1 MNKICKLALTALLCS
16 LSTPVLADDAT
27 ANQMIYQARVQ
38 YDANSFDAQE
48 RAFELFY
55 DAYGEATSYEL
66 RKQISDELS
75 IIYQNYTQ
83 YVTNHMPPYMD
94 EYIASKASF
103 YKKLATYK
111 DARGKRLYAI
121 HLIKTGNTA
130 DALEMMVQAANEGDA
145 EAAFYMAHI
154 CQSGLFGC
162 AVNIDNAYKW
172 LKISADRGY
181 APAWEKLSA
190 IHWDGDPNWN
200 AQWDQ
205 NGAVSCLDK
214 AIALYSRF
222 TLWDASLNEQ
232 LTLYVNSLKHIK
244 SNMESF
250 IGYATGAIITDF
262 YPSFLAMRLSFYSEN
277 ETGLRYRA
285 YYIRSAMQ
293 EYGRSY
299 HIDSTQSLDLSLI
312 PIRLSYSES
321 NWGLANRQF
330 TDGGMHFRID
340 IHAENMPYVTDE
352 RSRWKREI
360 ILNRSIA
367 HEMAHCYFRSR
378 YPYLSSKNVSEG
390 QATNAEYA
398 FTNITYYAGGISS
411 EEFADSH
418 LCDEYAG
425 YYRWY
430 RANCLES
437 DGGTNWAV
445 IDAYEREASPYG
457 QGGSNRTIVAGPE
470 GVFAIPL
477 FFE

>member
-1 MNKICKLALTALLCS
+1 
-16 LSTPVLADDAT
+16 
-27 ANQMIYQARVQ
+27 
-38 YDANSFDAQE
+38 
-48 RAFELFY
+48 
-55 DAYGEATSYEL
+55 
-66 RKQISDELS
+66 
-75 IIYQNYTQ
+75 
-83 YVTNHMPPYMD
+83 MD

-214 AIALYSRF
+214 AIALYSGF

-232 LTLYVNSLKHIK
+232 LPLYVNSLKHIK

-250 IGYATGAIITDF
+250 IGYATESIITDF

-340 IHAENMPYVTDE
+340 IHAENMET
-352 RSRWKREI
+352 R
-360 ILNRSIA
+360 N
-367 HEMAHCYFRSR
+367 
-378 YPYLSSKNVSEG
+378 
-390 QATNAEYA
+390 Q
-398 FTNITYYAGGISS
+398 
-411 EEFADSH
+411 
-418 LCDEYAG
+418 
-425 YYRWY
+425 
-430 RANCLES
+430 
-437 DGGTNWAV
+437 
-445 IDAYEREASPYG
+445 
-457 QGGSNRTIVAGPE
+457 
-470 GVFAIPL
+470 
-477 FFE
+477 FE